1 MPAGTSNNRHR
12 KQPSML
18 HTFGPLAIYIGAIV
32 ATLLSIVRS
41 PQIGL
46 YFLVPLLPMQTA
58 RYWLHAYPLGEKM
71 VDVVLLGVLIGLLI
85 HSRKP
90 VFIASPLNKWILT
103 FCVLTFLGLWEGSFL
118 QNLPLPISFLDPRFS
133 NWKNYVEMMLIFF
146 IAAAALKTSKQMI
159 IILVLV
165 CVSVLVV
172 NRNYHSTVG
181 GRDYSQYSDQL
192 REAGP
197 LGYAG
202 ENGMGAFEAQMTVFL
217 LGLSTFTKR
226 KLVRMGLWLTALTSI
241 YCLVFTF
248 SRGGYLGL
256 LVGILVLGLIRERK
270 LLLMLAVFLVAWE
283 SIVPHAVRDRVFMTY
298 QEGQLD
304 ASAEERIAIWQDAL
318 DVITHNPVLGRGFDT
333 YEFMGRVGLYR
344 DTHNYYLKIIVELGL
359 LGLFFFLWMIA
370 SICRMSWELFCTAS
384 DPTLRAVGCALFA
397 TIMCATVVNLFG
409 DRWSYLQVNG
419 VLWVFMG
426 MTARGLWL
434 TRWEKQQAG
443 AADEPAAGIESSD
456 MAEVVSA

>member
-1 MPAGTSNNRHR
+1 MY
-12 KQPSML
+12 L
-18 HTFGPLAIYIGAIV
+18 HTFGPAVMYIGAIV
-32 ATLLSIVRS
+32 ATLLSIIRN
-41 PQIGL
+41 PRIGL

-58 RYWLHAYPLGEKM
+58 RYWIHGYPMGEKM

-85 HSRKP
+85 HSEKP
-90 VFIASPLNKWILT
+90 VFVASPLNKLILI

-118 QNLPLPISFLDPRFS
+118 QNLPLPISYLDPRFS

-146 IAAAALKTSKQMI
+146 VAAAALKTPKQMI
-159 IILVLV
+159 IIFVLV
-165 CVSVLVV
+165 CASVLMV
-172 NRNYHSTVG
+172 NRSYHSTVG

-202 ENGMGAFEAQMTVFL
+202 ENGMGAFEAQMAVFL
-217 LGLSTFTKR
+217 LGLSTFSRR
-226 KLVRMGLWLTALTSI
+226 KLVRMGLWTIALTSI
-241 YCLVFTF
+241 YSLVFTF

-256 LVGILVLGLIRERK
+256 LVGLLVLGLIRERK
-270 LLLMLAVFLVAWE
+270 LLLMLAVLLVVWE

-344 DTHNYYLKIIVELGL
+344 DTHNYYLKIILELGL
-359 LGLFFFLWMIA
+359 VGLFFFLWMITSA
-370 SICRMSWELFCTAS
+370 CRMSWQLFRTAS

-397 TIMCATVVNLFG
+397 TVMCAAVVNLFG

-419 VLWVFMG
+419 FLWVFMG
-426 MTARGLWL
+426 MAARGLWL
-434 TRWEKQQAG
+434 IRREGEQAEAG
-443 AADEPAAGIESSD
+443 DLPAGIESSG
-456 MAEVVSA
+456 MAEVVSV

>member
-1 MPAGTSNNRHR
+1 MY
-12 KQPSML
+12 L
-18 HTFGPLAIYIGAIV
+18 HTFGPAVMYMGAIV
-32 ATLLSIVRS
+32 ATLLSIIRN
-41 PQIGL
+41 PRIGL

-58 RYWLHAYPLGEKM
+58 RYWLHAYPMGEKM

-85 HSRKP
+85 HGKKP
-90 VFIASPLNKWILT
+90 VFIASPLNKLILI
-103 FCVLTFLGLWEGSFL
+103 FCVLTLLGLWEGSLL
-118 QNLPLPISFLDPRFS
+118 QDLPLPISYLDPRFS

-146 IAAAALKTSKQMI
+146 VAAAALRTPKQMI

-165 CVSVLVV
+165 SASVLMV
-172 NRNYHSTVG
+172 NRSYHSTVG

-202 ENGMGAFEAQMTVFL
+202 ENGMGAFEAQMAVFL
-217 LGLSTFTKR
+217 LGLSTFSRR
-226 KLVRMGLWLTALTSI
+226 KLVRMALWTTALTSI

-248 SRGGYLGL
+248 SRGGYLGF

-270 LLLMLAVFLVAWE
+270 LLLMLAVLLVVWE
-283 SIVPHAVRDRVFMTY
+283 SIVPDAVRDRVFMTY

-304 ASAEERIAIWQDAL
+304 ASAVERIAIWQDAL

-344 DTHNYYLKIIVELGL
+344 DTHNYYLKIILELGL
-359 LGLFFFLWMIA
+359 VGLFFFLWMITSA
-370 SICRMSWELFCTAS
+370 CQMSWQLFRTAS

-397 TIMCATVVNLFG
+397 TLMCAAVVNLFG

-419 VLWVFMG
+419 FLWVFMG
-426 MTARGLWL
+426 MAARGLWL
-434 TRWEKQQAG
+434 IRREGEQPE
-443 AADEPAAGIESSD
+443 AADLPTGIESSD